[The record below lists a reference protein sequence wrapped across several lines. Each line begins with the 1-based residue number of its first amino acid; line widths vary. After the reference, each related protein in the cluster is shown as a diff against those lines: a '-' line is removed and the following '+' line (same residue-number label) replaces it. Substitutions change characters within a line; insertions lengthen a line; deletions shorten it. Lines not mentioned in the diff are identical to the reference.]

1 MKVKTEKQ
9 EASSASMI
17 EAVDDNEN
25 DLRTGERLA
34 EKDRDSTLWSSSVSH
49 KRILLHSIAALLAGG
64 VFGYDSVIN
73 GASIS
78 MPAFLLYFGEHTTTG
93 SLFVPSI
100 WASMWTAMS
109 YLLQALGGFGIGLV
123 SDRIGR
129 RWACVAASCI
139 SVVGVGVQFAA
150 TSRGMLLGGKMING
164 LAIGCIFASATA
176 WASEISPLRLRGPIQ
191 SGIVL
196 FMVLMQAIGLVTI
209 RIYVED
215 MSTSAFRKVFALQ
228 WIWPAAAGVAFIIMP
243 ESPIFLLR
251 KKKIDA
257 AKRSLARLYGSD
269 NHITARLA
277 VLRKQMEQEH
287 AQNEAH
293 GDASYLEL
301 FQGTD
306 LKRTLT
312 VIWLFLAA
320 GLNGASLLSQNT
332 YFLII
337 AGLPAVHA
345 FDVGIGGFGLAVIAI
360 VFSWFFMERFGRRCI
375 WLVGVAV
382 NIVVM
387 AIIGGLHYSTSQ
399 GSLWAIAILMNVLLA
414 WQLLTMTSIGWVIT
428 AEVSSYRLRAKTQS
442 IGVISNAATTWLFTF
457 TVPYMYNTDSGN
469 LGARTGFVFMGSS
482 MLLLI
487 GSWFLVPDLHGL
499 NTNEVDWLYAQK
511 TSVRHFQQHADSAK
525 TSAPGKVHNTDV

>member
-1 MKVKTEKQ
+1 MEVKTEKQ

-25 DLRTGERLA
+25 DLRIGERLV

-78 MPAFLLYFGEHTTTG
+78 MPAFLLYFGDHTTTG

-109 YLLQALGGFGIGLV
+109 YLLQAFGGFGIGLV

-129 RWACVAASCI
+129 RWACVAAACI
-139 SVVGVGVQFAA
+139 SIVGVGVQFAA
-150 TSRGMLLGGKMING
+150 TRRGMLLGGKMING

-251 KKKIDA
+251 KKKVDA
-257 AKRSLARLYGSD
+257 AKRSLARLYGID
-269 NHITARLA
+269 NHIAARLA

-287 AQNEAH
+287 SQNEAH

-399 GSLWAIAILMNVLLA
+399 GSLWAIAILM
-414 WQLLTMTSIGWVIT
+414 
-428 AEVSSYRLRAKTQS
+428 
-442 IGVISNAATTWLFTF
+442 
-457 TVPYMYNTDSGN
+457 
-469 LGARTGFVFMGSS
+469 
-482 MLLLI
+482 
-487 GSWFLVPDLHGL
+487 
-499 NTNEVDWLYAQK
+499 
-511 TSVRHFQQHADSAK
+511 
-525 TSAPGKVHNTDV
+525 